1 MAYNKK
7 SSARENRSQREG
19 NIPGG
24 PRPATMKI
32 GDDLEYRIAR
42 LFVFMGYFVRR
53 SRPIFTAGALDQ
65 ATDLDV
71 VAIRYTEPFRRQ
83 VITVECKSG
92 GEGPLDRI
100 FWLGG
105 VKKYVSADEAILI
118 RKGTK
123 WNIKDFAKEAGVQL
137 WDLEKITEMESAF
150 KIGPDDW
157 PGVSDRAFYARELK
171 AWNEASQKDRNTW
184 DLRFTLETEIQFS
197 DPFPGLN
204 FLLYHLRL
212 FTRNF
217 PSEPQSSFHRHMIAE
232 TISQTAMFLMRIAER
247 AFDLPEKDRTG
258 FVEKGLTYG
267 SVDPKF
273 ADRVLTSAHNLTKQT
288 IFHLTQKSAE
298 IDPEFFV
305 LRPPPGTPDTL
316 RIVEALL
323 KRYPLSLTFPQITD
337 VVLHEVFVKQNR
349 SKGWLR
355 RLFPG
360 SDLGARVALTRDFIK
375 LLCEAGACPQYVL
388 AALSGVAHDNGSK
401 TSDISSSG
409 IADQPSIEDPS
420 IPQHGVPPSQL
431 ELPRI
436 AETGSESPETK
447 KE

>member
-1 MAYNKK
+1 MAYNKR
-7 SSARENRSQREG
+7 SSARGNKPQAEG
-19 NIPGG
+19 NARGG
-24 PRPATMKI
+24 RRPITI
-32 GDDLEYRIAR
+32 TVGDDLEYRIAR

-71 VAIRYTEPFRRQ
+71 LAIRYTEPFRRQ
-83 VITVECKSG
+83 LITLECKSG

-105 VKKYVSADEAILI
+105 VKKYVSADEAILV
-118 RKGTK
+118 RKSTK

-137 WDLEKITEMESAF
+137 WDLEKITELEAAF
-150 KIGPDDW
+150 RIGSDDW

-171 AWNEASQKDRNTW
+171 AWNEALQKDGNTW
-184 DLRFTLETEIQFS
+184 DLRFTLETEIQFN

-204 FLLYHLRL
+204 FLMYHLRL

-217 PSEPQSSFHRHMIAE
+217 PSEPRNSFYRHMIAE
-232 TISQTAMFLMRIAER
+232 TISQTAVFLMRIAER

-273 ADRVLTSAHNLTKQT
+273 ADRVLASALNLTKQT
-288 IFHLTQKSAE
+288 IFHLTQKPAE
-298 IDPEFFV
+298 IDPDFFQ
-305 LRPPPGTPDTL
+305 LRPPPGTSETL

-323 KRYPLSLTFPQITD
+323 KQHPSSLTFPQITD
-337 VVLHEVFVKQNR
+337 VLLHEVFVKQNR
-349 SKGWLR
+349 SKGWLK

-360 SDLGARVALTRDFIK
+360 SDLGVRVALTRDFIG
-375 LLCEAGACPQYVL
+375 LLSEAGACPPYVL

-401 TSDISSSG
+401 TPEISSG
-409 IADQPSIEDPS
+409 GTVGQPSIAGPLT
-420 IPQHGVPPSQL
+420 PHQGVPPSQL
-431 ELPRI
+431 ELPRL
-436 AETGSESPETK
+436 AETGSESPETN